1 MPKKKQGTTSHQ
13 VWLLVIWLYVL
24 ITVLLTPLLVLRL
37 KAAFLNRT
45 GNVQVLVPA
54 NVSESKLA

>member
-1 MPKKKQGTTSHQ
+1 
-13 VWLLVIWLYVL
+13 
-24 ITVLLTPLLVLRL
+24 LRL

-54 NVSESKLA
+54 NVSESKLAWFSQAWATEIWRDLTWSASNEEAA